1 MANLDASGRSR
12 NAPTI
17 AQMAKDATVWT
28 PDALARDPHADAEK
42 ARKVQAMFAAIARS
56 YDLNNRVHSF
66 FQDQRWRRAAGI
78 GPGSR
83 VLDCACGTGD
93 LSEAFADA
101 GAAEVTGLDFT
112 PQMLDIA
119 RHKATRTSARPGRAG
134 VRYVQGDAM
143 ALPFEDRS
151 FDAVS
156 IAFGIRNVAQPER
169 AIAEFL
175 RVLRPGGRL
184 VVLEFADPANPVIRW
199 LGGAYTRHV
208 MPLTATLIARD
219 TSGAYRYLPRSV
231 STFAQPQD
239 LSRMLAEAGFTG
251 CSWKPL
257 SMGICALHRAERPA
271 GADTLESARTEAR
284 AGTARAHDGSR
295 KDG

>member
-1 MANLDASGRSR
+1 MQAKSIPLAIAFAAAAAGLS
-12 NAPTI
+12 AP
-17 AQMAKDATVWT
+17 AAAKGPEVGDIYAGVTLGV
-28 PDALARDPHADAEK
+28 
-42 ARKVQAMFAAIARS
+42 AAIAPKGLEL
-56 YDLNNRVHSF
+56 DV
-66 FQDQRWRRAAGI
+66 DKRAEGRLSGGLFVGAHI
-78 GPGSR
+78 GALPIGSGWPLA
-83 VLDCACGTGD
+83 VELGY
-93 LSEAFADA
+93 
-101 GAAEVTGLDFT
+101 
-112 PQMLDIA
+112 QNIA
-119 RHKATRTSARPGRAG
+119 RHKATRTSARPGRAA
-134 VRYVQGDAM
+134 VRYVQGDAT
-143 ALPFEDRS
+143 ALPFGDRS

-156 IAFGIRNVAQPER
+156 IAFGIRNVAHPER

-239 LSRMLAEAGFTG
+239 LSRMLAGAGFAD

-271 GADTLESARTEAR
+271 VADTLGSARTEAR
-284 AGTARAHDGSR
+284 AGTARAQDGSR